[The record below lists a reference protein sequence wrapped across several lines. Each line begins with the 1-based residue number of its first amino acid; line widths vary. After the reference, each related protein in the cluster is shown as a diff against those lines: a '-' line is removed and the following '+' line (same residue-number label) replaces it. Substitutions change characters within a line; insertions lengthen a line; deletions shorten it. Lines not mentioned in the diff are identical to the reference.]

1 MICLWDGVIMQMSKQ
16 VFIELDKKIVDG
28 ELLIYKDNMLK
39 SVEIHQLLPELKGIL
54 NDIQALKNEN
64 DQLKQTIADLAKV
77 VKEK

>member
-1 MICLWDGVIMQMSKQ
+1 MQMSKQ

-28 ELLIYKDNMLK
+28 ELLIYKDDMLK

>member
-1 MICLWDGVIMQMSKQ
+1 MSKQ

-64 DQLKQTIADLAKV
+64 DQLKQTIANLAKI

>member
-1 MICLWDGVIMQMSKQ
+1 MQMSKQ

-39 SVEIHQLLPELKGIL
+39 SVEVHQLLPELKGIL

-64 DQLKQTIADLAKV
+64 DQLKQTIANLAKV

>member
-1 MICLWDGVIMQMSKQ
+1 MSKQ

-54 NDIQALKNEN
+54 NDIQVLKNEN
-64 DQLKQTIADLAKV
+64 DQLKQTIANLAKI

>member
-1 MICLWDGVIMQMSKQ
+1 MQMSKQ

-39 SVEIHQLLPELKGIL
+39 SIEVHQLLPELKGIL
-54 NDIQALKNEN
+54 NDIQVLKNEN

>member
-1 MICLWDGVIMQMSKQ
+1 MSKQ

-39 SVEIHQLLPELKGIL
+39 SVEVHQLLPELKGIL

-64 DQLKQTIADLAKV
+64 DQLKQTIANLAKI

>member
-1 MICLWDGVIMQMSKQ
+1 MSKQ

-39 SVEIHQLLPELKGIL
+39 SVEIHQLLPELEGIL

-64 DQLKQTIADLAKV
+64 DQLKQTIANLAKI

>member
-1 MICLWDGVIMQMSKQ
+1 MQMSKQ

>member
-1 MICLWDGVIMQMSKQ
+1 MQMSKQ

-39 SVEIHQLLPELKGIL
+39 SVEVHQLLPELKGIL
-54 NDIQALKNEN
+54 NDIQVLKNEN

>member
-1 MICLWDGVIMQMSKQ
+1 MSKQ

-39 SVEIHQLLPELKGIL
+39 SVEIHQLLPELKSIL
-54 NDIQALKNEN
+54 NDIQDLKNEN
-64 DQLKQTIADLAKV
+64 DQLKQTIANLAKI

>member
-1 MICLWDGVIMQMSKQ
+1 MQMSKQ

-54 NDIQALKNEN
+54 NDIQVLKNEN

>member
-1 MICLWDGVIMQMSKQ
+1 MNKQ

-64 DQLKQTIADLAKV
+64 DQLKQTIANLAKI